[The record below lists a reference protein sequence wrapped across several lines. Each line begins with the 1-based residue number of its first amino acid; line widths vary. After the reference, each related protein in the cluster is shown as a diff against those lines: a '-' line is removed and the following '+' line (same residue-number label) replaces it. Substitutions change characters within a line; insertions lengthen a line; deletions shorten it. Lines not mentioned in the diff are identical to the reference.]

1 MDPTVVGGLTDL
13 RLVAPSVF
21 AFLAVIACVFAVLAL
36 IRSQAN
42 RRIKERLHDVV
53 VDKDDEGLDN
63 VIMRDMELST
73 IPFVNRLLKEASW
86 ARRLDL
92 MLLQADVKMRV
103 GAFLTLMLGIG
114 GGTAILLDV
123 ALGRPFV
130 AAAIG
135 AIAGLIPLMVVKH
148 KKRQRTLKF
157 EEQFPDALDML
168 TSALR
173 AGLALTGAIQVVAD
187 EAPDPVGK
195 EFRVLFEENRL
206 GVDMKVAVKLMAER
220 VDSTEARLFATAL
233 ILQRETGGNLAEIL
247 DGTAAVIRDRFR
259 ILRDVRTM
267 TAQAR
272 LSGAILMAL
281 PVAMAGVVWVLAP
294 DYLISMYQDPA
305 GKFLIPA
312 AVVMQIVGVL
322 IMRRIVDIKV

>member
-1 MDPTVVGGLTDL
+1 MD
-13 RLVAPSVF
+13 APLAPLGNNLQLIAPAVF
-21 AFLAVIACVFAVLAL
+21 AFVAVIACVFAILAL
-36 IRSQAN
+36 LKAHSDRK
-42 RRIKERLHDVV
+42 IKNRLHDFV
-53 VDKDDEGLDN
+53 VDSNDEGIDT
-63 VIMRDMELST
+63 VIVRDMELSA
-73 IPFVNRLLKEASW
+73 IPVLNRALKGASW
-86 ARRLDL
+86 ARRLDML
-92 MLLQADVKMRV
+92 LLQADIKMRV
-103 GAFLTLMLGIG
+103 GAFLVLIAVMAGATFV
-114 GGTAILLDV
+114 LLE
-123 ALGRPFV
+123 ALLHRPW
-130 AAAIG
+130 AAAVVAVFVG
-135 AIAGLIPLMVVKH
+135 SIPLLVAKH

-157 EEQFPDALDML
+157 EEQFPDSLDML

-206 GVDMKVAVKLMAER
+206 GMDMKHAVKMMAER

-272 LSGAILMAL
+272 LSGLILMAL
-281 PVAMAGVVWVLAP
+281 PIAMAIIVWVLAP
-294 DYLISMYQDPA
+294 DYLQGLYEDPI
-305 GKFLIPA
+305 GRYLIPIA
-312 AVVMQIVGVL
+312 LSMQIIGGL

>member
-1 MDPTVVGGLTDL
+1 M
-13 RLVAPSVF
+13 LVLGFGS
-21 AFLAVIACVFAVLAL
+21 AL
-36 IRSQAN
+36 IIDAL
-42 RRIKERLHDVV
+42 LH
-53 VDKDDEGLDN
+53 
-63 VIMRDMELST
+63 
-73 IPFVNRLLKEASW
+73 
-86 ARRLDL
+86 
-92 MLLQADVKMRV
+92 
-103 GAFLTLMLGIG
+103 
-114 GGTAILLDV
+114 
-123 ALGRPFV
+123 RPWV
-130 AAAIG
+130 AAAVG
-135 AIAGLIPLMVVKH
+135 VLLGLTPLFHARHRKH
-148 KKRQRTLKF
+148 QRTLKF

-173 AGLALTGAIQVVAD
+173 AGLALTGAIQVVAE

-206 GVDMKVAVKLMAER
+206 GLDIKHAVKMMAER

-272 LSGAILMAL
+272 LSGVILMLL
-281 PVAMAGVVWVLAP
+281 PVAMAGVIMVLAP
-294 DYLISMYQDPA
+294 EYLKGLAADPVGKYLIP
-305 GKFLIPA
+305 I
-312 AVVMQIVGVL
+312 AVVMQVVGGL

>member
-1 MDPTVVGGLTDL
+1 MGTALTHGIDL
-13 RLVAPSVF
+13 QLIVPSAF
-21 AFLAVIACVFAVLAL
+21 AFVAVVACVLGVVSL
-36 IRSQAN
+36 IKTQAN
-42 RRIKERLHDVV
+42 QRIRERLHDVV
-53 VDKDDEGLDN
+53 ADKNEEGINNIIL
-63 VIMRDMELST
+63 RDMELSA
-73 IPFVNRLLKEASW
+73 IPLVNRLLGSAKW
-86 ARRLDL
+86 ARRLDTL
-92 MLLQADVKMRV
+92 LLQADIKMRV
-103 GAFLTLMLGIG
+103 GTFVVLVLVLGCG
-114 GGTAILLDV
+114 SALLVDMV
-123 ALGRPFV
+123 LARPFL
-130 AAAIG
+130 AIG
-135 AIAGLIPLMVVKH
+135 VGLILSNVPLLYVKH
-148 KKRQRTLKF
+148 RKRARTLKF

-173 AGLALTGAIQVVAD
+173 AGLALTGAIQVVAE

-206 GVDMKVAVKLMAER
+206 GLDMKHAVKMMAER

-272 LSGAILMAL
+272 LSGTLLFMLPLAL
-281 PVAMAGVVWVLAP
+281 TGVVLTLAP
-294 DYLISMYQDPA
+294 QYLRELAADPIGKYLIP
-305 GKFLIPA
+305 I
-312 AVVMQIVGVL
+312 AVVLQAIGFL

>member
-1 MDPTVVGGLTDL
+1 MDPRLPTWIDL
-13 RLVAPSVF
+13 QAILPSAF
-21 AFLAVIACVFAVLAL
+21 AFVAVIACVAGIIML
-36 IRSQAN
+36 IRGRAD
-42 RRIKERLHDVV
+42 RRIRDRLHDVV
-53 VDKDDEGLDN
+53 IDKNEEGLDT
-63 VIMRDMELST
+63 VILRDMELSSV
-73 IPFVNRLLKEASW
+73 PFVNRLLKGASW
-86 ARRLDL
+86 ARRLD
-92 MLLQADVKMRV
+92 MLLVQADIKMRV
-103 GAFLTLMLGIG
+103 GAFVVLMLVLGFGSALIID
-114 GGTAILLDV
+114 ALLH
-123 ALGRPFV
+123 RPWV
-130 AAAIG
+130 AAAVG
-135 AIAGLIPLMVVKH
+135 VLLGLTPLFHARHRKH
-148 KKRQRTLKF
+148 QRTLKF

-173 AGLALTGAIQVVAD
+173 AGLALTGAIQVVAE

-206 GVDMKVAVKLMAER
+206 GLDIKHAVKIMAER

-272 LSGAILMAL
+272 LSGVILMLL
-281 PVAMAGVVWVLAP
+281 PVAMAGVIMVLAP
-294 DYLISMYQDPA
+294 EYLKGLAADPIGKYLIP
-305 GKFLIPA
+305 I
-312 AVVMQIVGVL
+312 AVAMQVVGGL

>member
-1 MDPTVVGGLTDL
+1 MYTRMPDWVDL
-13 RLVAPSVF
+13 QAIVPSLF
-21 AFLAVIACVFAVLAL
+21 AFLAVMAFVVGAVMVFRA
-36 IRSQAN
+36 QAN
-42 RRIKERLHDVV
+42 RRIRERLRDVV
-53 VDKDDEGLDN
+53 TDKNEEGIDSIIL
-63 VIMRDMELST
+63 RDMELST
-73 IPFVNRLLKEASW
+73 VPIVNRFLRGANW
-86 ARRLDL
+86 ARKLDTL
-92 MLLQADVKMRV
+92 LLQADIKMRV
-103 GAFLTLMLGIG
+103 GSYVVLILVLGVG
-114 GGTAILLDV
+114 S
-123 ALGRPFV
+123 ALVVDMALARPFV
-130 AAAIG
+130 AVG
-135 AIAGLIPLMVVKH
+135 VGLFMGMLPLLYAKH
-148 KKRQRTLKF
+148 KKQARTLKF

-173 AGLALTGAIQVVAD
+173 AGLALTGAVQVVAD

-206 GVDMKVAVKLMAER
+206 GVDMKHAVRMMAER

-272 LSGAILMAL
+272 LSGGILMLLPLAMAVVVMVVAPEYL
-281 PVAMAGVVWVLAP
+281 RGLAEDPQGRYLIPVAVTLQVV
-294 DYLISMYQDPA
+294 
-305 GKFLIPA
+305 GF
-312 AVVMQIVGVL
+312 L